1 MKDKLNIYVYTFK
14 ETLTTK
20 NNQYKS
26 YSSKAIGF
34 KEKFFGIMMQKCHYI
49 IHYTLQIYMLL
60 YYYTVEKIQIDHS
73 LFYNNTYHQDNNSRH
88 EETDEK
94 GWNPMFSKVI
104 FIDEITLEDFFL
116 YEIFF

>member
-60 YYYTVEKIQIDHS
+60 YYYTVEKIRSTTH
-73 LFYNNTYHQDNNSRH
+73 
-88 EETDEK
+88 
-94 GWNPMFSKVI
+94 FS
-104 FIDEITLEDFFL
+104 ITTLTTRITTPGMKRLMRKDGILCFQK
-116 YEIFF
+116 